1 MGTESDSSSQ
11 DGGRVDFEA
20 GDWENGPPLEIFER
34 MRSQCPI
41 HFTPRIVG
49 YPEEAGYWSVTKA
62 ADIAEVSH
70 DWETYSSAQ
79 GFTANTSLFPVALQ
93 SSMMIGM
100 DPPRHDRIKNLF
112 QRGFTPKRIA
122 GLEEDVRS
130 IVLDVINE
138 LGGRDSCDLVV
149 DVAQPVVS
157 RVICSLMGIPK
168 DEIETWAVLVNRI
181 AGATDPDLNQGG
193 VQSTTESDLPQL
205 LARCQALIAE
215 RRANPTDD
223 LTSVLIGAEVDGEQ
237 LAEQEI
243 IMGLF
248 TLIVGGNDTTKST
261 YCSAMKALLESPQQW
276 QMLLD
281 DPSLI
286 PGAINESLRMFPA
299 LSHMRRTATRD
310 TELGG
315 VEIKEGDKVV
325 MWYVSSS
332 RDESVYEEPNR
343 FDITRGADH
352 QAFGAGGRHFCL
364 GFSLA
369 HLELRLLLE
378 ETLKRYPE
386 MQLDGVATHVDSG
399 VLNQLKSLP
408 VRLVPAPATVA
419 R

>member
-1 MGTESDSSSQ
+1 
-11 DGGRVDFEA
+11 
-20 GDWENGPPLEIFER
+20 
-34 MRSQCPI
+34 
-41 HFTPRIVG
+41 
-49 YPEEAGYWSVTKA
+49 
-62 ADIAEVSH
+62 
-70 DWETYSSAQ
+70 
-79 GFTANTSLFPVALQ
+79 
-93 SSMMIGM
+93 M

-138 LGGRDSCDLVV
+138 LAGRDSCDLVV

-157 RVICSLMGIPK
+157 RAICSLMGIPK

-193 VQSTTESDLPQL
+193 VQSTTESDFPQL
-205 LARCQALIAE
+205 FARCQALIAE

-223 LTSVLIGAEVDGEQ
+223 LTSVLIGAEIDGEQ
-237 LAEQEI
+237 LSEQEI

-343 FDITRGADH
+343 FDITRVADH

-386 MQLDGVATHVDSG
+386 MQLDGVATHVHSG
-399 VLNQLKSLP
+399 LLNQLKSLP